1 MAGSNCGCGSAC
13 KCGDSCS
20 CEKNYNTESTT
31 AAAGQTVAVETTA
44 AVEGKPHACRKT
56 GGIMCLMLRDM
67 CVCLNKDLGFMLP
80 NTSLNV

>member
-1 MAGSNCGCGSAC
+1 MDVVPLANVVTLAVARRTTTRSA
-13 KCGDSCS
+13 
-20 CEKNYNTESTT
+20 TT